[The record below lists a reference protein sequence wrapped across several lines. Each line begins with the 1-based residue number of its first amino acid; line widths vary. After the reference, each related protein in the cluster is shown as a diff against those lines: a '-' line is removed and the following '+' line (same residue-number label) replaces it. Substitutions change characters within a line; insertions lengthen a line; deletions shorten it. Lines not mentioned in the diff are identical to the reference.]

1 MAGVEE
7 EGPLEALPVAGR
19 GLVRW
24 WRCAGARARHEA
36 DAVYGISPASDY
48 GGAVAGRMV

>member
-1 MAGVEE
+1 MEVAGVEE

-24 WRCAGARARHEA
+24 WRCAGSRASSEA
-36 DAVYGISPASDY
+36 LFI
-48 GGAVAGRMV
+48 AGPRRLP